1 MKSRRHTP
9 SRIERRSLSFQGTK
23 KPSLLG
29 GKRLG
34 GCALCARYREGTS
47 TEGMMFRWG
56 NRLNNVITF
65 HDYKSSDLFAL
76 GKSKVSSLTDLLP
89 IVSVE

>member
-1 MKSRRHTP
+1 
-9 SRIERRSLSFQGTK
+9 
-23 KPSLLG
+23 
-29 GKRLG
+29 
-34 GCALCARYREGTS
+34 
-47 TEGMMFRWG
+47 MFRWG

-89 IVSVE
+89 IVSVEEQERLTHLSPERRKTGQLIVFAEA